1 MLLLLDFG
9 NTRLKYFLH
18 GEEGIS
24 HTGELEPKTYWKQ
37 LQQLQ
42 QDYPQLREAV
52 AADVRGLLS
61 SSLWK
66 KQLQLPLLLVNAAH
80 IALPFTTHYTSLD
93 TLGQDRV
100 ALLAGAQAAYPHTNL
115 FIVDVG
121 SCITYDLLTAQGEH
135 KGGAISPGIAM
146 RYKSLHYYTGK
157 LPQLEYQDLSSY
169 LGTSTETALHAGVVG
184 GVIAEIEAHIKHTEQ
199 ICSNL
204 TVILAGGDAQKL
216 SKKIKKAIFAHPNL
230 LAQGLY
236 KLWKLNSTT

>member
-9 NTRLKYFLH
+9 NTRLKYFLQ

-80 IALPFTTHYTSLD
+80 IACLLP
-93 TLGQDRV
+93 
-100 ALLAGAQAAYPHTNL
+100 P
-115 FIVDVG
+115 
-121 SCITYDLLTAQGEH
+121 ITPA
-135 KGGAISPGIAM
+135 
-146 RYKSLHYYTGK
+146 
-157 LPQLEYQDLSSY
+157 
-169 LGTSTETALHAGVVG
+169 
-184 GVIAEIEAHIKHTEQ
+184 
-199 ICSNL
+199 
-204 TVILAGGDAQKL
+204 
-216 SKKIKKAIFAHPNL
+216 
-230 LAQGLY
+230 
-236 KLWKLNSTT
+236 